1 MSSIVKKISRV
12 AVMGA
17 MCASIT
23 TTVQAEL
30 SDSLYGLATFGQT
43 MGTFTNSLNQLLHS
57 RSPQEQREMQARISY
72 VEQQA
77 AQQSYAIESFIA
89 ADEALASSQSSW
101 GNFFGASNNDAQ
113 IVQVYQAFKQY
124 QSMFSARLLRSSG
137 QFPMP
142 AYERM
147 FIRWQQT
154 PANSQMKEYSK
165 QQFLRVFR
173 SHARSF
179 VHQTQSQLKRKQRR
193 FLSELRSVEKSGPF
207 AMNNKMSFDKAFWDY
222 QSMFKTRSEPGSGQI
237 YLPEF
242 PYNNMMTTQQQPN
255 FLYNQSIYQQSG
267 LNRYGYGTTQGMGYQ
282 QGFTQVGMGQAGQF
296 GGQVQQPGQFGGQ
309 VQQPGQFGGQV
320 QQPGQFGGQIQQPGR
335 YSGFNQTSTYQSNQV
350 VPLGGQSQMSS
361 PYGAFAPSS
370 SMSLDSK
377 LRQQL
382 YLKQRN
388 YEKATR
394 SGGQN
399 EVNAA
404 YDDYK
409 ALRDQWF
416 VQ

>member
-1 MSSIVKKISRV
+1 MSTIIRKISKV
-12 AVMGA
+12 ALMGA
-17 MCASIT
+17 MCASMT
-23 TTVQAEL
+23 TTSQAEL
-30 SDSLYGLATFGQT
+30 SQSLYGLATFGQT

-57 RSPQEQREMQARISY
+57 RSPQEQQEMQARISY

-89 ADEALASSQSSW
+89 ADEALASSQNSW
-101 GNFFGASNNDAQ
+101 GNFFGGNNNDQQ
-113 IVQVYQAFKQY
+113 ITQVYQAFKQY

-154 PANSQMKEYSK
+154 PANSQMKEYAK
-165 QQFLRVFR
+165 QQFLQVFR
-173 SHARSF
+173 SYARSF
-179 VHQTQSQLKRKQRR
+179 VHQTQSQLQTKQRR

-222 QSMFKTRSEPGSGQI
+222 QSMFKARSEPGSGQI

-242 PYNNMMTTQQQPN
+242 PYNNMMTSQQQPN
-255 FLYNQSIYQQSG
+255 FQYNQSIYQSNG
-267 LNRYGYGTTQGMGYQ
+267 LNQYGYGSTQGMGYQ
-282 QGFTQVGMGQAGQF
+282 QGFGNTAGMTQGMVQGQAGMVQA
-296 GGQVQQPGQFGGQ
+296 GQYGTGVPGQFGTSQGMTQ
-309 VQQPGQFGGQV
+309 MPQNQ
-320 QQPGQFGGQIQQPGR
+320 GR
-335 YSGFNQTSTYQSNQV
+335 YAGFNQTSTYQSNQV

-382 YLKQRN
+382 YLKQRE

-394 SGGQN
+394 SGGQDD
-399 EVNAA
+399 VNQA

-409 ALRDQWF
+409 ALRDKWF

>member
-1 MSSIVKKISRV
+1 
-12 AVMGA
+12 MGA
-17 MCASIT
+17 MCASMT
-23 TTVQAEL
+23 TTSQAEL
-30 SDSLYGLATFGQT
+30 SQSLYGLATFGQT

-57 RSPQEQREMQARISY
+57 RSPQEQQEMQARIAY

-89 ADEALASSQSSW
+89 ADEALASSQNSW
-101 GNFFGASNNDAQ
+101 GNFFGGNNNDAQ
-113 IVQVYQAFKQY
+113 ITQVYQAFKQY

-154 PANSQMKEYSK
+154 PANSQMKEYAK
-165 QQFLRVFR
+165 QQFLQVFR
-173 SHARSF
+173 SYARTF
-179 VHQTQSQLKRKQRR
+179 VHQTQSQLQRKQRR

-242 PYNNMMTTQQQPN
+242 PYNNMMTSQQQPN
-255 FLYNQSIYQQSG
+255 FQYNQSIYQSNG
-267 LNRYGYGTTQGMGYQ
+267 LNQYGYGSTQGMGYQ
-282 QGFTQVGMGQAGQF
+282 QGFANNTGMVQGQAGMGQAGMVQS
-296 GGQVQQPGQFGGQ
+296 GQYGSGVPGQFGTSQGMTQ
-309 VQQPGQFGGQV
+309 MPQTQ
-320 QQPGQFGGQIQQPGR
+320 GR
-335 YSGFNQTSTYQSNQV
+335 YAGFNQTSTYQSNQV

-382 YLKQRN
+382 YLKQRE

-394 SGGQN
+394 DGGQD
-399 EVNAA
+399 EVNQA